1 MLQLNSVVTRSL
13 ATSLGRFTSATPT
26 SNLAGRLIFV
36 RDTVALPAD
45 MSPTNL
51 RAYFEQF
58 MLNEALSTTNS
69 NYLGSAIVGNSY
81 SYYANT
87 VTMNSLAITPNPDIA
102 GGTIGS
108 VVYTVANGTGAPFS
122 DASVNGFSR
131 AWQLTMFITDS
142 ISTIDSPK
150 MVVFD
155 NQLTISPSSYPTVQ
169 NITISMVSAS

>member
-13 ATSLGRFTSATPT
+13 ATSLGRFTSATST

-36 RDTVALPAD
+36 RDTVPLPTS
-45 MSPTNL
+45 MSPSSL
-51 RAYFEQF
+51 QAYFAQF
-58 MLNEALSTTNS
+58 MVNESGSTTNS
-69 NYLGSAIVGNSY
+69 NYLGSAVVGNSY

-87 VTMNSLAITPNPDIA
+87 ITMNSLAITPNANIA

-108 VVYTVANGTGAPFS
+108 VVYTVANGTGAPVL
-122 DASVNGFSR
+122 DTSVNVFSR

-142 ISTIDSPK
+142 ISTVDSPK

>member
-26 SNLAGRLIFV
+26 SNVAGRLIFV
-36 RDTVALPAD
+36 RDTVALPTD
-45 MSPTNL
+45 MSPTSL
-51 RAYFEQF
+51 AAYFEQF
-58 MLNEALSTTNS
+58 MVNEAGQSTNS
-69 NYLGSAIVGNSY
+69 NYLGSAIVGSSY

-87 VTMNSLAITPNPDIA
+87 ITMNALPITPNANIV

-108 VVYTVANGTGAPFS
+108 VVYTVANGTGAPFADTS
-122 DASVNGFSR
+122 IAGFTK

-142 ISTIDSPK
+142 LSTVEDPK